1 MRKTFLSLAALLLA
15 VSCLAGCKKT
25 EPAIENRLSSQ
36 EIMALPKVQGEGAQ
50 RSKHSSFTEPYASRE
65 KQGRAPALV
74 SAEVLS
80 AKYYIE
86 WNSEK
91 EREIKY
97 TVYEIR
103 ITGVQE
109 EYNAAGVKVGDIKHV
124 IQESHI
130 TFARLEDKL
139 AFLSEKTGKKI
150 KDLDSRK
157 EMESG
162 VFELVPQKGI
172 EYRYYIMELDCPM
185 QAGESYT
192 MFIIDSNRDP
202 VEGNSLCACGY
213 VCPMNTEKSLAEY
226 AKEHGFR
233 LPSDIIAISEEIA
246 AMFK

>member
-1 MRKTFLSLAALLLA
+1 MKKTILYLIFALIAALSLT
-15 VSCLAGCKKT
+15 GCKKT
-25 EPAIENRLSSQ
+25 DPAIENRLSHQ

-50 RSKHSSFTEPYASRE
+50 RPKFSSITELYAIDE
-65 KQGRAPALV
+65 KSGYAPALV

-86 WNSEK
+86 WNRET
-91 EREIKY
+91 EREDKY

-130 TFARLEDKL
+130 IISRLEDKL
-139 AFLSEKTGKKI
+139 AFFSEKAGKQI
-150 KDLDSRK
+150 TDLDSRK

-192 MFIIDSNRDP
+192 MFIIDSGRDP
-202 VEGNSLCACGY
+202 VAGNSLCAVGY
-213 VCPMNTEKSLAEY
+213 VCPMNGEKSLAEY

-233 LPSDIIAISEEIA
+233 LPSDIIAISNEIA